1 MDKSAQEH
9 IHSAAEFFF
18 FVLGFFYAIGFL
30 LQKNNILVVE
40 FDYFV
45 TLSDNAFLL
54 SALLYFFL
62 SMLLKS
68 ENKFILNRMD
78 ASETKDFFW
87 EESFFMLIGVL
98 IFTSYFAIDL
108 LG

>member
-1 MDKSAQEH
+1 MNKNIQEH
-9 IHSAAEFFF
+9 IHSASEFFF
-18 FVLGFFYAIGFL
+18 FCIGFLYTIGFL

-40 FDYFV
+40 FEYFV
-45 TLSDNAFLL
+45 ALSDNAFLL

-68 ENKFILNRMD
+68 ENTFLLNRID
-78 ASETKDFFW
+78 DNETKDFFW
-87 EESFFMLIGVL
+87 EESFYMLLGVV